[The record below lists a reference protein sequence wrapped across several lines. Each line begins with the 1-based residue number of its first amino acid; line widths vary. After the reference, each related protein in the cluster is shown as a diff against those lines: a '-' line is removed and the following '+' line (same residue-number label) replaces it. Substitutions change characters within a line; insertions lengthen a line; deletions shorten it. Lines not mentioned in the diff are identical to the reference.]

1 MTMSL
6 DVAVQ
11 KINEWGEVKGILPNP
26 DPFAQ
31 FFKTQEEVD
40 ELYAAIHK
48 GSREEVKDAI
58 GDIFVTLC
66 MQCPA
71 WNLTM
76 AECVEHAYNIISKRT
91 GKMVNGQFVKD
102 K

>member
-6 DVAVQ
+6 DLLEA
-11 KINEWGEVKGILPNP
+11 KINSWGYDKGILPNP
-26 DPFAQ
+26 DAVKQ

-40 ELYAAIHK
+40 ELYAAIRTDN
-48 GSREEVKDAI
+48 REEVKDAI

-76 AECVEHAYNIISKRT
+76 AECVEHAYSIISKRT